1 MFRVFYVFG
10 VCVVV
15 FWSRLFFVCVM
26 VDSPSIWM
34 LIEWRRLRGGW
45 LMVLLYGLLG
55 VSGVKEKE
63 RVCWVLKGC
72 FFGF

>member
-1 MFRVFYVFG
+1 MFLGFVLWFFVL
-10 VCVVV
+10 V

>member
-1 MFRVFYVFG
+1 MVLW
-10 VCVVV
+10 V
-15 FWSRLFFVCVM
+15 FWFF
-26 VDSPSIWM
+26 
-34 LIEWRRLRGGW
+34 
-45 LMVLLYGLLG
+45 LLYGLLG